1 MEMRN
6 LLVAASVLFLSSI
19 ELFPQWSTDPNN
31 NLIVGYGLN
40 PELCS
45 DSAGGCYITYEAGWQ
60 YLTTT
65 TLPTYED
72 PTESYC
78 PPGQQC
84 MSGHNV
90 SHANNKTKR
99 RFLPNLQ
106 RRKFWVESEKRWIS
120 LRLTNAAL
128 RTIDKNGIE
137 AVLADMR
144 SEGKCV

>member
-1 MEMRN
+1 MARVCE
-6 LLVAASVLFLSSI
+6 VTGKK
-19 ELFPQWSTDPNN
+19 P
-31 NLIVGYGLN
+31 
-40 PELCS
+40 
-45 DSAGGCYITYEAGWQ
+45 
-60 YLTTT
+60 
-65 TLPTYED
+65 
-72 PTESYC
+72 
-78 PPGQQC
+78 